1 MKKIAITLTAV
12 LGTGIGLFVLAGR
25 STTDMAGYVRA
36 SADTAVDGATESLP
50 AEVHDRKLDHE
61 VQQVRQEMIDRQVQM
76 NLSERQIEELQAE
89 VTRLEDSA
97 ARRQRLLAEA
107 YPVLNEATRNGVQIV
122 SFASEDYALAEFQQ
136 EVDDLLSMQER
147 EERELE
153 IKRSGLE
160 RLRKSVTDGEQ
171 ALAEMRRQLDETEQ
185 EVAVLRSRREQA
197 ETESQTLDLVSEAT
211 ADTESVTGLMSRGVE
226 RLRTQVDGLE
236 ARNAARRD
244 IAPVRVRESGGA
256 VSRSFNRLE
265 SLKAIHDA
273 VAEEPNSEADPSDN
287 STAATPSDN
296 PDVPKPKT
304 DSKVVISIEG
314 SDTSECDE

>member
-1 MKKIAITLTAV
+1 MTARKLTLKDTV
-12 LGTGIGLFVLAGR
+12 LV
-25 STTDMAGYVRA
+25 
-36 SADTAVDGATESLP
+36 AVDIAQNRN
-50 AEVHDRKLDHE
+50 D
-61 VQQVRQEMIDRQVQM
+61 
-76 NLSERQIEELQAE
+76 
-89 VTRLEDSA
+89 
-97 ARRQRLLAEA
+97 
-107 YPVLNEATRNGVQIV
+107 VL
-122 SFASEDYALAEFQQ
+122 
-136 EVDDLLSMQER
+136 M
-147 EERELE
+147 
-153 IKRSGLE
+153 
-160 RLRKSVTDGEQ
+160 
-171 ALAEMRRQLDETEQ
+171 AEMRRQLDETEQ